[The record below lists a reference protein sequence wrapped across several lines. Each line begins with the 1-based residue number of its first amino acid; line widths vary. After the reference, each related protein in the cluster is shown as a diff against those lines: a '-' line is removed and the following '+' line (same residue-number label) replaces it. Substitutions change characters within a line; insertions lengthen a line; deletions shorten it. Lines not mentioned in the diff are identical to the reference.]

1 MKAKVVV
8 NEQVEDE
15 EKEEDDDE
23 EESDEEEKDGDWRQ
37 QRKTET
43 GRRQEEH
50 WDKEKAGE
58 VGKGQRD
65 TITVKVHRIL

>member
-8 NEQVEDE
+8 NEQIEDE

-37 QRKTET
+37 ERKTET
-43 GRRQEEH
+43 GRRKDEH
-50 WDKEKAGE
+50 
-58 VGKGQRD
+58 
-65 TITVKVHRIL
+65 